1 MAFKNMMNGDDSCG
15 GANPMA
21 QMLKQFGQDRSLQRV
36 SRGVKDSA
44 APYANRSILTL
55 RINLLDPLN
64 RMLDPHR

>member
-36 SRGVKDSA
+36 SITNKIK
-44 APYANRSILTL
+44 NSINCLL
-55 RINLLDPLN
+55 IEPIRINLLDLLN
-64 RMLDPHR
+64 KMLDLHR